1 MENAAPK
8 PAIEA
13 ATDSFHQMK
22 WRDGKKISVPFVLS
36 QRKNRNAT
44 AHFFPQNCGNPI
56 FAKNN
61 VMMDF
66 IDTHSHLYA
75 EEFDNDRAEAINRC
89 LEAGVNRLILPDIDA
104 TSRQAMLDMAASDP
118 KHFFPCAGLH
128 PTSVDGDYKA
138 GLKQVE
144 TMLASGQRFYAVGE
158 IGIDLYWDQTF
169 EREQFDAFATQ
180 IRWAK
185 ELGLPIIVHIR
196 NAIEKTIAALEPL
209 ADDRLRGVFHC
220 FSGTLEQA
228 QKAISM
234 GFMLGIGGVLTYK
247 KSELPSIVEQI
258 DIQHLLL
265 ETDCPYLAPVPHR
278 GKRNE
283 SSYLPF
289 VAQKLAEIKQVS
301 IDEVA
306 ARTTANAEKLF
317 GL

>member
-1 MENAAPK
+1 ME
-8 PAIEA
+8 
-13 ATDSFHQMK
+13 
-22 WRDGKKISVPFVLS
+22 
-36 QRKNRNAT
+36 
-44 AHFFPQNCGNPI
+44 
-56 FAKNN
+56 
-61 VMMDF
+61 F

-75 EEFDNDRAEAINRC
+75 EEFDNDRTEAISRC
-89 LEAGVNRLILPDIDA
+89 FESGVSRLILPDIDA

-118 KHFFPCAGLH
+118 QHFFPCAGLH
-128 PTSVDGDYKA
+128 PTSVDSDYKTA
-138 GLKQVE
+138 LKQVE
-144 TMLASGQRFYAVGE
+144 AMLASGQRFYAMGE

-180 IRWAK
+180 VRWAK

-228 QKAISM
+228 RQTIDM
-234 GFMLGIGGVLTYK
+234 GFMLGIGGVLTFK
-247 KSELPSIVEQI
+247 KSDLPAVIEQI
-258 DIQHLLL
+258 DIQNLIL

-283 SSYLPF
+283 SSFLPF
-289 VAQKLAEIKQVS
+289 VAQKLAEIKKLS
-301 IDEVA
+301 IEDVA
-306 ARTTANAEKLF
+306 ALTTANAEKLF

>member
-1 MENAAPK
+1 ME
-8 PAIEA
+8 
-13 ATDSFHQMK
+13 
-22 WRDGKKISVPFVLS
+22 
-36 QRKNRNAT
+36 
-44 AHFFPQNCGNPI
+44 
-56 FAKNN
+56 
-61 VMMDF
+61 F

-75 EEFDNDRAEAINRC
+75 EEFDNDRTEAISRC
-89 LEAGVNRLILPDIDA
+89 FGSGVSRLILPDIDA

-118 KHFFPCAGLH
+118 QHFFPCAGLH
-128 PTSVDGDYKA
+128 PTSVDNDYKPA
-138 GLKQVE
+138 LKQVE
-144 TMLASGQRFYAVGE
+144 AMLASGQRFYAVGE

-180 IRWAK
+180 VRWAK

-228 QKAISM
+228 RQAIDM
-234 GFMLGIGGVLTYK
+234 GFMLGIGGVLTFK
-247 KSELPSIVEQI
+247 KSDLPAVIEQI
-258 DIQHLLL
+258 DIQNLIL

-283 SSYLPF
+283 SSFLPF
-289 VAQKLAEIKQVS
+289 VAQKLAEIKKLS
-301 IDEVA
+301 IEDVA
-306 ARTTANAEKLF
+306 ALTTANAEKLF